1 MVVLIFF
8 IPVNSQQKEPV
19 ITQTL
24 KSNMQLNIPASK
36 ATDNQ
41 IHTENVKTNPAPE
54 VSELNRYIM
63 RKDLLI
69 TRLSQFDDKPE
80 R

>member
-1 MVVLIFF
+1 
-8 IPVNSQQKEPV
+8 
-19 ITQTL
+19 
-24 KSNMQLNIPASK
+24 MQLNIPASK

-41 IHTENVKTNPAPE
+41 INKENVKTNPAPE

-63 RKDLLI
+63 KKDLLI

>member
-1 MVVLIFF
+1 
-8 IPVNSQQKEPV
+8 
-19 ITQTL
+19 
-24 KSNMQLNIPASK
+24 MQLNIPASK

-63 RKDLLI
+63 KKAFHRVFAIFSLMHDSHHGRLKLL
-69 TRLSQFDDKPE
+69 S
-80 R
+80 